1 MASIRGTGDFI
12 RILRIAYTKPHELP
26 ANVPLSLSLPPP
38 PPVYLQCQTFL
49 LLKSYSEVKR
59 NISEF
64 LSRDEWFAEER
75 YKWRFLNCETVF
87 VLSTNKRALAS
98 NLNESF
104 QVISTSKSSI
114 NTLMFFAMKI
124 YFDVGFYGIDK
135 DENLKKGENSETENV
150 INKKESNACKIM

>member
-1 MASIRGTGDFI
+1 MASIRSTGDFI
-12 RILRIAYTKPHELP
+12 RILRIAYTKPLELP
-26 ANVPLSLSLPPP
+26 PNIPLSLSLPPP
-38 PPVYLQCQTFL
+38 PPIYLQCQTFL

-59 NISEF
+59 NISQF
-64 LSRDEWFAEER
+64 LSRDEWSAEER

-87 VLSTNKRALAS
+87 VLSSNRRALES

-114 NTLMFFAMKI
+114 NTLMFFAIKT

-135 DENLKKGENSETENV
+135 DENLKKCENLETQNV
-150 INKKESNACKIM
+150 INKKELNACKII

>member
-12 RILRIAYTKPHELP
+12 RILRIAYTKPPELP
-26 ANVPLSLSLPPP
+26 SDIPLSLSLPPP
-38 PPVYLQCQTFL
+38 PPVYLQCETFL
-49 LLKSYSEVKR
+49 SLESYSEIKR

-64 LSRDEWFAEER
+64 LSRDEWSAEER

-87 VLSTNKRALAS
+87 VLSANKRSLES

-104 QVISTSKSSI
+104 QVIFTSKLSI
-114 NTLMFFAMKI
+114 NTLLFFAMRT

-135 DENLKKGENSETENV
+135 YENFKKGKNSE
-150 INKKESNACKIM
+150 IMRKKKESNVCKIM